1 MQSRVL
7 CRVQL
12 SSNSFSFLF
21 FNLWYRF
28 SAGVGRA
35 GTFCVIYTA
44 IRELNGTGNIGKG
57 AYNENNYCHALF
69 PAREVYCKICIFKK
83 NCKFVSHTLSRSDRT
98 VSILCHV
105 LFPA

>member
-1 MQSRVL
+1 MVQSRVL

-21 FNLWYRF
+21 FDLWYRF

-44 IRELNGTGNIGKG
+44 IRELNGTGNIGKD
-57 AYNENNYCHALF
+57 AYKENKYCRALF
-69 PAREVYCKICIFKK
+69 SAEQVHCKLCIF
-83 NCKFVSHTLSRSDRT
+83 
-98 VSILCHV
+98 
-105 LFPA
+105 

>member
-1 MQSRVL
+1 MSTLNLSGLKGRGSTEPGFVQSRTSL
-7 CRVQL
+7 
-12 SSNSFSFLF
+12 NSFSFLF

-44 IRELNGTGNIGKG
+44 IRELNGTGNIGKD

-69 PAREVYCKICIFKK
+69 SAQQVYCKIRIF
-83 NCKFVSHTLSRSDRT
+83 
-98 VSILCHV
+98 
-105 LFPA
+105 

>member
-1 MQSRVL
+1 MVQSRVL

-12 SSNSFSFLF
+12 SSNSFTFLF

-44 IRELNGTGNIGKG
+44 IRELNGTGNMGKDS
-57 AYNENNYCHALF
+57 YNENNYCHALF
-69 PAREVYCKICIFKK
+69 SAQQVYCKLFIFYR
-83 NCKFVSHTLSRSDRT
+83 NCKFVSRSKT
-98 VSILCHV
+98 KNAFLE
-105 LFPA
+105 